1 MTVEKNS
8 KTLKNN
14 NKLIL
19 LGEDDMDDQEFL
31 EEVFLSIDSSYQLQ
45 SISNGKNFIIH
56 LDKLDDNDLPCLIIL
71 DYNLPQLN
79 GAEILKILDAT
90 GRYKAI
96 PKVVWSTSNSSVFRA
111 KCLELGALD
120 YIVKPSNIASLKQVA
135 KHIISFCN

>member
-31 EEVFLSIDSSYQLQ
+31 EEVFLSIDNSYQLK

>member
-1 MTVEKNS
+1 MEKNS
-8 KTLKNN
+8 KTLKNS

-19 LGEDDMDDQEFL
+19 LGEDDIDDKEFL

>member
-1 MTVEKNS
+1 VKKNS
-8 KTLKNN
+8 KTLKNS

-71 DYNLPQLN
+71 DYNLPQIN

>member
-1 MTVEKNS
+1 VEKNS
-8 KTLKNN
+8 KTLKNS

-56 LDKLDDNDLPCLIIL
+56 LDKLDDNNLPCLIIL

-90 GRYKAI
+90 SRYKAI